1 MMGKPNWE
9 VLWGCCMGPA
19 DSPTGPEGGEKDD
32 HWLYWACSQA
42 LGLLSSEVTFLP
54 VKNREWYH
62 LSDEAVRQALY
73 SRDFH
78 KFESAL
84 SCKGLSPDE
93 TKVLQI
99 LHFLKLSSGNALKG
113 SYIELLQWL
122 CFGEGGKA
130 QERWGFDETGLE
142 ARRLGSTLPP
152 VTWPWGRLD
161 SHRPLE

>member
-1 MMGKPNWE
+1 MMGKPSWE
-9 VLWGCCMGPA
+9 VLWGCCVGQA
-19 DSPTGPEGGEKDD
+19 DSPTGPDGGEKDD
-32 HWLYWACSQA
+32 CWLYWACSQA
-42 LGLLSSEVTFLP
+42 LRLLPSEVTFPP

-62 LSDEAVRQALY
+62 LSNEAVRQALY

-113 SYIELLQWL
+113 SYIELLQRL
-122 CFGEGGKA
+122 HFGEGGKG

-142 ARRLGSTLPP
+142 ARRLGPHCQQSRDLGEDLALI
-152 VTWPWGRLD
+152 VT
-161 SHRPLE
+161 